1 MQKLRRPGGVEIA
14 WDSAGEGP
22 LIVVANQFF
31 STRDVFSGLL
41 DDLASDHRVV
51 WYDARGTG
59 ESTRPG
65 PCDMQTDVEDLQAL
79 IEHVGGPALLL
90 AMADG
95 CNRAVHL
102 AAARPDLV
110 SAVVTPAGNPVG
122 RTAAAG
128 TDALVASQSVLD
140 ALLGMMRTDYRGAL
154 NSVFSTSN
162 PELSDAEVRERVAQ
176 TVAHCAQDTAVER
189 MHLWIYDDTLS
200 SARAVGDRLWILEH
214 GTNPWF
220 TGEIAKHTR
229 ELLPEANVLEVDFGA
244 VSRPDIAAAVVRKVL
259 GEEQL
264 AAASEAR
271 QAGH

>member
-1 MQKLRRPGGVEIA
+1 MQKLRRPDGVELA
-14 WDSAGEGP
+14 WGSAGEGP
-22 LIVVANQFF
+22 LVVVANQFF
-31 STRDVFSGLL
+31 GSRKVFSRLL
-41 DDLASDHRVV
+41 DDLAIDHTVV
-51 WYDARGTG
+51 WYDPRGTG
-59 ESTRPG
+59 ESTRCG
-65 PCDMQTDVEDLQAL
+65 PYDMQTDVDDLRAL
-79 IEHVGGPALLL
+79 IEEVGSPCTML

-110 SAVVTPAGNPVG
+110 AGIVTPAGNPVG

-128 TDALVASQSVLD
+128 TDALVASQGVLD

-162 PELSDAEVRERVAQ
+162 PELSDAEVRDRVTE
-176 TVAHCAQDTAVER
+176 TVEHCTQNTAVER
-189 MHLWIYDDTLS
+189 MHLWIFDETLD

-229 ELLPEANVLEVDFGA
+229 ELLPEANVLEVEAGA
-244 VSRPDIAAAVVRKVL
+244 VSRPEIAAGVIRRLTSGPLVT
-259 GEEQL
+259 
-264 AAASEAR
+264 ASEAR
-271 QAGH
+271 QAAR

>member
-1 MQKLRRPGGVEIA
+1 MRKLRRPDGVELA
-14 WDSAGEGP
+14 WDSSGNGP
-22 LIVVANQFF
+22 VVVVANQYF
-31 STRDVFSGLL
+31 SARDVFARLL
-41 DDLASDHRVV
+41 DDLSTDHQVV
-51 WYDARGTG
+51 WYDPRGAG
-59 ESTRPG
+59 ESTRSG
-65 PCDMQTDVEDLQAL
+65 PYDMQTDVEDLRAL
-79 IEHVGGPALLL
+79 IEEVGAPALVL

-102 AAARPDLV
+102 AAERPDLV

-140 ALLGMMRTDYRGAL
+140 ALLAMMRTDYRGAL

-162 PELSDAEVRERVAQ
+162 PELSDAEVRERV
-176 TVAHCAQDTAVER
+176 VAAVEHCGQDAAVER
-189 MHLWIYDDTLS
+189 MNLWIYDETLG

-229 ELLPEANVLEVDFGA
+229 ELLPEANVLEVQAGA
-244 VSRPDIAAAVVRKVL
+244 VSRPEIAAGVVREVTS
-259 GEEQL
+259 GEVE
-264 AAASEAR
+264 APSRAR
-271 QAGH
+271 QAAG